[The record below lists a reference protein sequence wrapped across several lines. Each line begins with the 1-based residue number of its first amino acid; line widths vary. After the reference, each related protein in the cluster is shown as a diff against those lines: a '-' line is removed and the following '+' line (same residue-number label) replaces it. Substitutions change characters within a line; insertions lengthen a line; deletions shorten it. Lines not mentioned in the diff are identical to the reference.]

1 MRRLLALAL
10 LLPVAALAQGAAGT
24 DGWVAKP
31 TAELQVLGKVTARVS
46 VLRAPLNTPTSFGAL
61 SITVRTCN
69 ARPPE
74 EVPDALAW
82 MEIADSRRPEA
93 TRVVFRGWMYAN
105 TPAANMLEHP
115 VYDVRVLECK

>member
-1 MRRLLALAL
+1 MKRLLTLAV
-10 LLPVAALAQGAAGT
+10 LLPVAALAQA

-31 TAELQVLGKVTARVS
+31 AAELQVLDKVTARVS
-46 VLRAPLNTPTSFGAL
+46 VLRAPLNTPTAFGAI

-69 ARPPE
+69 ARPPD

-82 MEIADSRRPEA
+82 MEISDSRRPEA
-93 TRVVFRGWMYAN
+93 SRVVFRGWMYAN

-115 VYDVRVLECK
+115 VYDVRVLDCR